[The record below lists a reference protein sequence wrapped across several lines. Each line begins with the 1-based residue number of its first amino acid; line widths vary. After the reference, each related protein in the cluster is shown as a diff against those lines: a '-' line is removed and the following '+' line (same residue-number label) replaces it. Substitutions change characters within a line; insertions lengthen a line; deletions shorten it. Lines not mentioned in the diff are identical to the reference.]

1 MKKTILTVLSLA
13 GMASAT
19 ELQELFYT
27 TDYTEQIDLSQANL
41 GDTNSLTFVIT
52 LDPAKL
58 AALSTDDDAPIKHNI
73 FQFETGKAGGL
84 GALYWSDTPQFSI
97 RQGNG
102 GTVQGATTELPT
114 TFSWNDVAGV
124 ALTLT
129 TQEAGTRDKCQLHA
143 YIEGTDGT
151 VLLSTS
157 YTDEKT
163 ISSSLNPSV
172 FGMLSMTDLVT
183 SAAGYKGTASAEEA
197 LAMAKEAVSG
207 GTIPEPT
214 TATLSLLAL
223 AGLAARRRRR

>member
-1 MKKTILTVLSLA
+1 MKKTILTVLALA

-27 TDYTEQIDLSQANL
+27 TDYTEQIDLSTANL
-41 GDTNSLTFVIT
+41 GSTNSLTFVIT

-58 AALSTDDDAPIKHNI
+58 AAFLSTDSTKHNI

-84 GALYWSDTPQFSI
+84 GLFYKSNDHQFGISYG
-97 RQGNG
+97 RG
-102 GTVQGATTELPT
+102 GFIDGATEKLPE
-114 TFSWNDVAGV
+114 FSWDDVAGV

-129 TQEAGTRDKCQLHA
+129 TQETGTKDKYQLHA

-157 YTDEKT
+157 YTDEKS
-163 ISSSLNPSV
+163 ISSSYNPSV
-172 FGMLSMTDLVT
+172 FGYVNMTDLVT
-183 SAAGYKGTASAEEA
+183 SAAGYKGTASADEA

>member
-1 MKKTILTVLSLA
+1 MKKTILTVLALA

-27 TDYTEQIDLSQANL
+27 TDYTEQIDLSTANL
-41 GDTNSLTFVIT
+41 GSTNSLTFVIT

-58 AALSTDDDAPIKHNI
+58 AAFLSTDTTKHNI

-84 GALYWSDTPQFSI
+84 GLFYWGDNPQFGI
-97 RQGNG
+97 AQGRG
-102 GTVQGATTELPT
+102 GYITGATTELPE
-114 TFSWNDVAGV
+114 FSWNDVAGV

-151 VLLSTS
+151 VLLNTS
-157 YTDEKT
+157 YTEKT
-163 ISSSLNPSV
+163 ISTSFDPSV
-172 FGMLSMTDLVT
+172 FGMVSMTDLVT
-183 SAAGYKGTASAEEA
+183 SAAGYKGTASADEA

-223 AGLAARRRRR
+223 AGLAARRRRK

>member
-1 MKKTILTVLSLA
+1 MKKTILTVLALA

-27 TDYTEQIDLSQANL
+27 TDYTEQIDLSRANL
-41 GDTNSLTFVIT
+41 GNTNSLTFVIT

-58 AALSTDDDAPIKHNI
+58 AALPPVSTKNNI
-73 FQFETGKAGGL
+73 FQFETGRDGGIGL
-84 GALYWSDTPQFSI
+84 FYWSDNPQFGI
-97 RQGNG
+97 AYGRG
-102 GTVQGATTELPT
+102 GYITGASTKLPE
-114 TFSWNDVAGV
+114 FSWDDVAGV

-129 TQEAGTRDKCQLHA
+129 TQEAGTRDKYQLHA

-157 YTDEKT
+157 YTEKT
-163 ISSSLNPSV
+163 ISSTYDPAV
-172 FGMLSMTDLVT
+172 FGYVNMTDLVT

-223 AGLAARRRRR
+223 AGLAARRRR

>member
-1 MKKTILTVLSLA
+1 MKKTILTVLALA

-27 TDYTEQIDLSQANL
+27 TDYTEQIDLSTANL
-41 GDTNSLTFVIT
+41 GTTNSLTFVIT

-58 AALSTDDDAPIKHNI
+58 AAFLSTDTTKHNI
-73 FQFETGKAGGL
+73 FQYETGKTGGIGL
-84 GALYWSDTPQFSI
+84 FYWSDTPQFGI
-97 RQGNG
+97 AYARG
-102 GTVQGATTELPT
+102 GYISGATTALPT
-114 TFSWNDVAGV
+114 TFSWDDVAGV

-129 TQEAGTRDKCQLHA
+129 TQEDGTKDKYQLHA

-157 YTDEKT
+157 YTEKT
-163 ISSSLNPSV
+163 ISSSYDPSA
-172 FGMLSMTDLVT
+172 FGMVNMTELVK
-183 SAAGYKGTASAEEA
+183 SAAGYKGTASADEA

-223 AGLAARRRRR
+223 AGLAARRRR